1 MTEYRLFKQSAYHRA
16 VGFYD
21 TFGISVFVDGELTR
35 IVRDISADREKVE
48 AFPKRRF
55 CGMIPSKGG
64 GGCAVRSVS
73 QRMPYRAN

>member
-48 AFPKRRF
+48 RLARLFNEEQLDPVHLTQ
-55 CGMIPSKGG
+55 
-64 GGCAVRSVS
+64 AVEDFL
-73 QRMPYRAN
+73 YDLCD